1 MKAYIVVDI
10 PVDDPAEIDEYG
22 MHADLHVCPFV
33 PSAKKELYFDVVKE
47 IRPMPMKK
55 ASLEKWFAE
64 GGTYLY
70 TYNPNDYDKGWN
82 DCVDFLEGELND

>member
-1 MKAYIVVDI
+1 MKAILVIDI
-10 PVDDPAEIDEYG
+10 GDEEIEDLAINYLLYRSSEG
-22 MHADLHVCPFV
+22 MVIDGDMGAVL
-33 PSAKKELYFDVVKE
+33 K
-47 IRPMPMKK
+47 PMPMKK

-82 DCVDFLEGELND
+82 DCVDFLEGEENE

>member
-1 MKAYIVVDI
+1 MKTILVIDMPDYVDFNKVKT
-10 PVDDPAEIDEYG
+10 VDVG
-22 MHADLHVCPFV
+22 LCFN
-33 PSAKKELYFDVVKE
+33 VKE
-47 IRPMPMKK
+47 YTEPFIKSNVPLKPMPMKK

-82 DCVDFLEGELND
+82 DCVEFLEGELND